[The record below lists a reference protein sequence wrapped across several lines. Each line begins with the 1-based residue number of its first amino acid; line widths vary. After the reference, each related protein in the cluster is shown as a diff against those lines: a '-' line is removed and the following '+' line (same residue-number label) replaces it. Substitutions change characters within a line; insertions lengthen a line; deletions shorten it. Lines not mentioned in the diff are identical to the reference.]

1 MAKNIKVST
10 PVGTAKW
17 PFLNKPSTIFA
28 PAYKVDLVLPAKEAK
43 PIIDKIK
50 AVQTDK
56 AAGKNVKLA
65 ALPIETEFDNQG
77 NKTGNVILKCKS
89 TVREH
94 FDPKPVIFDS
104 RCNKIDVAIGGGT
117 KMKIALELY
126 CWEAASLGVGV
137 ILQPRAVKV
146 IDLVEDT
153 GSASA
158 ENCGASADSYGAS
171 ADSYG
176 FEEEDGYVA
185 DEKEQR
191 KMAMVKLHH
200 PRPGLAQVLC
210 SAKRYQFLS

>member
-1 MAKNIKVST
+1 MVMTKNIKVST

-89 TVREH
+89 TISEH

-137 ILQPRAVKV
+137 TLQPRAVKL

-153 GSASA
+153 GNASA
-158 ENCGASADSYGAS
+158 ENCGAS

-210 SAKRYQFLS
+210 SAKRYQPLS

>member
-17 PFLNKPSTIFA
+17 PFLNKPSTNFA

-50 AVQTDK
+50 AGQTDK

-137 ILQPRAVKV
+137 TLQPRAVKV

-153 GSASA
+153 GSAFA
-158 ENCGASADSYGAS
+158 ENCGAS

-185 DEKEQR
+185 AAAESTEQ
-191 KMAMVKLHH
+191 KSTEAGE
-200 PRPGLAQVLC
+200 PIA
-210 SAKRYQFLS
+210 A